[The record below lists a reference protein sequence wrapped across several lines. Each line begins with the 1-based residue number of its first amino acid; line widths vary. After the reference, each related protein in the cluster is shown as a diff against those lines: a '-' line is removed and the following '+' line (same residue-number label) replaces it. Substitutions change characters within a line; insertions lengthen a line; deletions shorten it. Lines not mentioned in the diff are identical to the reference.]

1 MLRFELLGPVSVR
14 SDGVGVPL
22 GPPLRRTLLALLAWH
37 RGSTVSVD
45 RIVDALWE
53 AEPPNRPEASIQA
66 MMSHLRR
73 AIEPDR
79 GPRGHA
85 EILRTQL
92 PGYRLVLPAEA
103 GLDVDDFRRALSAA
117 RAARSAGDHP
127 SAAAAATHALQ
138 FWSGTPFAGAVDV
151 AFVREATY
159 RLEDERVA
167 AQLIRADSAV
177 ALGRHDEVLGELEA
191 MARAQTHDETVWRL
205 LVLALYRSGRTA
217 DALTRHRTFVETQ
230 ADELGLDPS
239 PAFAELLERLLRQD
253 PELAAP
259 AVAPPVTPSGSAVP
273 ATPAAATTP
282 AAASAAVPAPEP
294 VAPATT
300 RVARPAGAILGRHSE
315 LGVVEDVVSTAIGG
329 RAGIVLLTGPAG
341 IGKSTL
347 AEELGRRAAVAGVA
361 VGVGRCHEDADVGA
375 LWPVQSALAEL
386 GAGPADAAASIVE
399 ALRERSGLRPL
410 LLTVEDVHWAGAE
423 TLRLLGFLAVELAE
437 APVTLVLTTRPEQS
451 PGLVGL
457 LSTLA
462 RQPWFRRLDLA
473 ELDAPDARALALRIG
488 GNLSPGDL
496 DLVVERAGG
505 NPFFV
510 GETARLIAAG
520 DRDGLPGGVRAVV
533 QRRLQLLPESARTVL
548 RAAAVLGQ
556 RFDLELL
563 SAVVEPHADDG
574 IGADL
579 LDALQQAVDLAILTE
594 PASSDGLVFSHAV
607 VREAVL
613 DAAGP
618 LTRRRWHLRAAQ
630 ALSGSGDSPALAHHL
645 VEGLPLTDRPAAIRA
660 AAGAAEAHLASRT
673 HDTAAYWF
681 ARALAVLPADDQQR
695 RLELLTR
702 RALALSLACALEE
715 LRECLIEAFDLAV
728 ALGRRAAYAE
738 LTEILDISGGIWH
751 WVAFGSVD
759 EQLLERLAAARA
771 ELGESDDSQSLA
783 VRARLRGTEAVG
795 LTYAATER
803 AVRFGAEAVDLAE
816 RSGDAG
822 ALASA
827 LGQHGRVLW
836 QAGVL
841 DEQLRVAERLLDL
854 VEHPRPG
861 VDPQRWALAGL
872 VGLAIRA
879 CGRSAHGQV
888 DDSAA
893 DIRRA
898 LELARRH
905 RLAGAVSQLLW
916 AEVGIATG
924 RGDIAGARELAVSA
938 VQQTERTQLYQRE
951 SYSMVTA
958 SEIDRRLGRLAAWDP
973 IIVAIG
979 DNVGLHTG
987 WLGVEVLLQGGQ
999 VNLARQRAETVADA
1013 VSGPRWSGW
1022 LACSCVQARAVA
1034 GLADPVAAARI
1045 LTVLRP
1051 YSGRHALWGSML
1063 WLGPVDYYLG
1073 RLEVVV
1079 GNLPA
1084 ARRLLR
1090 SALQQARAAGL
1101 VPIAADAAEALSEV
1115 LPVGAESAAERRD
1128 LLGAAAAWQQELAFA
1143 AA

>member
-1 MLRFELLGPVSVR
+1 MLRFELLGPVGVR

-53 AEPPNRPEASIQA
+53 AEPPSRPEASIQA

-103 GLDVDDFRRALSAA
+103 GLDVDDFRGALSAA
-117 RAARSAGDHP
+117 RAARSTGDHS

-167 AQLIRADSAV
+167 AQLIRAESAV

-191 MARAQTHDETVWRL
+191 MARAQPHDETVWRL

-217 DALTRHRTFVETQ
+217 DALSRHRTFVETQ

-253 PELAAP
+253 PELAVP
-259 AVAPPVTPSGSAVP
+259 AVTPSASAVP
-273 ATPAAATTP
+273 DATAASDTPAAADSALEP
-282 AAASAAVPAPEP
+282 AVQ
-294 VAPATT
+294 ATT
-300 RVARPAGAILGRHSE
+300 RVARPAGTILGRRRE
-315 LGVVEDVVSTAIGG
+315 LSVVDEVVSAAIGG

-341 IGKSTL
+341 IGKSAL
-347 AEELGRRAAVAGVA
+347 AEELCRRAADAGVA

-386 GAGPADAAASIVE
+386 GAGPADAAASIVA

-437 APVTLVLTTRPEQS
+437 APVTLVLTSRPEQS

-462 RQPWFRRLDLA
+462 RQPWFRRLELS
-473 ELDAPDARALALRIG
+473 ELDAPDARALASRIA

-510 GETARLIAAG
+510 GETTRLIAAG

-533 QRRLQLLPESARTVL
+533 QRRLQLLPEAARTVL

-563 SAVVEPHADDG
+563 SAVVEPQADDG
-574 IGADL
+574 IGTEL
-579 LDALQQAVDLAILTE
+579 LDALQQAIDLAILTE
-594 PASSDGLVFSHAV
+594 PAGSDGLVFSHAV
-607 VREAVL
+607 VRDAVL

-618 LTRRRWHLRAAQ
+618 LSRRRWHLRAAQ
-630 ALSGSGDSPALAHHL
+630 ALKDSGDSLALAHHL
-645 VEGLPLTDRPAAIRA
+645 VEGLPLTDRGAAIRA
-660 AAGAAEAHLASRT
+660 AVAAADAHLASRT
-673 HDTAAYWF
+673 YDTAAYWF
-681 ARALAVLPADDQQR
+681 GRALAILPGDDR
-695 RLELLTR
+695 EPRLELLIQQ
-702 RALALSLACALEE
+702 AMALSHACALKE
-715 LRECLIEAFDLAV
+715 LRICLIEAFDLAV
-728 ALGRRAAYAE
+728 ALGRRAVYGE
-738 LTEILDISGGIWH
+738 LTEILDLSGGIWY
-751 WVAFGSVD
+751 WVDFGSVD
-759 EQLLERLAAARA
+759 EQLLDRLAAARA
-771 ELGESDDSQSLA
+771 ELGESGDPASLA
-783 VRARLRGTEAVG
+783 ARARLRGTEAVG
-795 LTYAATER
+795 LTYVDAER
-803 AVRFGAEAVDLAE
+803 ALRFGAEAVDLAE

-836 QAGVL
+836 QAGVV

-854 VEHPRPG
+854 VGQPRPG

-879 CGRSAHGQV
+879 CGRSAYGRV
-888 DDSAA
+888 DECAA

-924 RGDIAGARELAVSA
+924 RGDIAGARELAASA
-938 VQQTERTQLYQRE
+938 VQLTERTQLFQRE

-958 SEIDRRLGRLAAWDP
+958 SEIDRRLGRLAVWHP
-973 IIVAIG
+973 VILAIG
-979 DNVGLHTG
+979 DSVGLHTG
-987 WLGVEVLLQGGQ
+987 WMGVEALLQGGQ
-999 VNLARQRAETVADA
+999 TNLARQRAETVADA
-1013 VSGPRWSGW
+1013 VSGPHWTGW
-1022 LACSCVQARAVA
+1022 LACSCVQARVVA
-1034 GLADPVAAARI
+1034 DLADQVAAARI
-1045 LTVLRP
+1045 LAALRP
-1051 YSGRHALWGSML
+1051 YSGRHAVWGSML

-1090 SALQQARAAGL
+1090 SALGQARAAGL
-1101 VPIAADAAEALSEV
+1101 VPIAADAAQALSEI

-1128 LLGAAAAWQQELAFA
+1128 LLSAAAAWQQELALA
-1143 AA
+1143 AV

>member
-53 AEPPNRPEASIQA
+53 AEPPSRPEASIQA

-92 PGYRLVLPAEA
+92 PGYLLVLPAEA
-103 GLDVDDFRRALSAA
+103 GLDVDDFRGALSAA
-117 RAARSAGDHP
+117 RAARSDGDH
-127 SAAAAATHALQ
+127 ARAVAAATHALQ
-138 FWSGTPFAGAVDV
+138 FWSGTPFAGAADV

-159 RLEDERVA
+159 RLEDERAA
-167 AQLIRADSAV
+167 AQLIRAESAV

-191 MARAQTHDETVWRL
+191 LARAQPHDETAWRL

-217 DALTRHRTFVETQ
+217 DALTRHRTFVDTQ
-230 ADELGLDPS
+230 VDELGLDPS
-239 PAFAELLERLLRQD
+239 RAFAELLERLLRQD
-253 PELAAP
+253 PGLAAPAAVPPRPSGVVSDPPASATPVPASASAVSAPELAAP
-259 AVAPPVTPSGSAVP
+259 F
-273 ATPAAATTP
+273 
-282 AAASAAVPAPEP
+282 
-294 VAPATT
+294 TT
-300 RVARPAGAILGRHSE
+300 RVDRPVGAIVGRRSE
-315 LGVVEDVVSTAIGG
+315 LGVVEEVVSAAIGG

-347 AEELGRRAAVAGVA
+347 AEELGRRAAASGVA

-386 GAGPADAAASIVE
+386 GAGPADAAASIVA

-410 LLTVEDVHWAGAE
+410 LLTVEDVHWAGGE

-473 ELDAPDARALALRIG
+473 ELDAPDARALASGIG
-488 GNLSPGDL
+488 GNLSPADL
-496 DLVVERAGG
+496 DLVVERSGG

-510 GETARLIAAG
+510 GEIARLIAAG

-533 QRRLQLLPESARTVL
+533 QRRLQLLPEDARTVL

-563 SAVVEPHADDG
+563 SAVVEPDADDG
-574 IGADL
+574 IGAEL

-607 VREAVL
+607 VRDAVL

-618 LTRRRWHLRAAQ
+618 LTRRRWHLRAAH
-630 ALSGSGDSPALAHHL
+630 ALRDSGDSLALAHHL
-645 VEGLPLTDRPAAIRA
+645 VEGLPLTDRGAAIRA
-660 AAGAAEAHLASRT
+660 AMAAADAHLASRT
-673 HDTAAYWF
+673 YDTAAYWF
-681 ARALAVLPADDQQR
+681 GRALAILPGDDR
-695 RLELLTR
+695 ESRLELLVQ
-702 RALALSLACALEE
+702 RALALSHACALQE
-715 LRECLIEAFDLAV
+715 LRECLIEAFDLAI
-728 ALGRRAAYAE
+728 ALGRRAVYGE
-738 LTEILDISGGIWH
+738 LTEILDLSGGIWY

-759 EQLLERLAAARA
+759 EQMLDRLAAARA
-771 ELGESDDSQSLA
+771 ELGESDDPASLA
-783 VRARLRGTEAVG
+783 VQARLRGTEAVG
-795 LTYAATER
+795 LTYVDAER
-803 AVRFGAEAVDLAE
+803 ALRFGAEAVELAE

-854 VEHPRPG
+854 VEHPRAG
-861 VDPQRWALAGL
+861 VDPQRWALAEL
-872 VGLAIRA
+872 VGLAVRA

-924 RGDIAGARELAVSA
+924 RGDIAGARELAASA
-938 VQQTERTQLYQRE
+938 VQLTERTQLYQRE

-958 SEIDRRLGRLAAWDP
+958 SEIDRRLGRLVAWDP
-973 IIVAIG
+973 IILAIG
-979 DNVGLHTG
+979 DSVGLHTG
-987 WLGVEVLLQGGQ
+987 WLGVEALLQGGQ
-999 VNLARQRAETVADA
+999 LNRARQRAETVADA
-1013 VSGPRWSGW
+1013 VSGPRWTGW
-1022 LACSCVQARAVA
+1022 LACSCVQARVVA
-1034 GLADPVAAARI
+1034 ELADPVAAARI
-1045 LTVLRP
+1045 LAALRP
-1051 YSGRHALWGSML
+1051 YSGQHAVWGSML

-1073 RLEVVV
+1073 RLEAVA

-1090 SALQQARAAGL
+1090 AALEQARAAGL
-1101 VPIAADAAEALSEV
+1101 VPIAADAAEALSDI

-1128 LLGAAAAWQQELAFA
+1128 LLSAAAAWQQELALA
-1143 AA
+1143 AG